1 MFDGAGGGGV
11 GAGWGGLCATSLPH
25 LWILLPFAPLIF
37 HLSLILALFYISIR
51 RLLLLVL
58 TGERACGGKEGVV
71 PFG

>member
-1 MFDGAGGGGV
+1 MFDWWGWAGAW
-11 GAGWGGLCATSLPH
+11 GAPSLPH

-37 HLSLILALFYISIR
+37 HLSLILGLFYISIR

-58 TGERACGGKEGVV
+58 TGERARSGKEGVV